1 MEPQLALLNKA
12 RILFEYTKVHWGD
25 AVTKTG
31 RAYAQLANAS
41 HRMEADTAS
50 LVLGTIVRSHK
61 LSFILFASALWPFGS
76 L

>member
-12 RILFEYTKVHWGD
+12 RILFECTKVHWGD

-41 HRMEADTAS
+41 NRTEVDTAS
-50 LVLGTIVRSHK
+50 LVLDTIVSSQK
-61 LSFILFASALWPFGS
+61 LPFTIIFSRAL
-76 L
+76 